1 MSEVQSPCK
10 FYMLEISLIINE
22 EKVYTERFYYGERGQ
37 NNFLLSEAT
46 SSPADGAMLSLHQC
60 LIPEDFTLK
69 V

>member
-1 MSEVQSPCK
+1 MPEVQSPCK
-10 FYMLEISLIINE
+10 FYMSEISLIINE
-22 EKVYTERFYYGERGQ
+22 EKVRFYDGERGQ

-60 LIPEDFTLK
+60 LIPENFTLK